1 MKNIHL
7 IPTDKPSR
15 LHLGNSGLV
24 LCDFKFGKNTING
37 QNIYIT
43 SDEEIKEGDWV
54 YHYASHKMFK
64 YDGNGLCVEVEK
76 IILTTDQDL
85 IKNGVQAIDDEFL
98 EWFVKNPSCEEVE
111 VERGFLT
118 FTGWVKSK
126 ETVPKNLIRYKIIIP
141 QEEPNKI
148 HYLDELPNIDKK
160 VLAKMWADAMPKY
173 PIGGYAPGLY
183 SCVCVSCKKEFMG
196 DKRAVQCEP
205 CAIEMVNTK
214 ITINDKR
221 GIETVKK
228 ETLEEVIEREEYP
241 KGITQE
247 IWEDGVRLGAK
258 WQQDKMY
265 SEEEVLELLQKA
277 LTHKDNGE
285 TGNLIT
291 TQGEIRTAN
300 FYSWFE
306 QFKKK

>member
-7 IPTDKPSR
+7 IPTHKPSR
-15 LHLGNSGLV
+15 LLKTIPKGNLILSKSITSGSHW
-24 LCDFKFGKNTING
+24 KN

-43 SDEEIKEGDWV
+43 SNDEKIKEGDWFLEKAGRQYPIHWNGKDKLN
-54 YHYASHKMFK
+54 YHCK
-64 YDGNGLCVEVEK
+64 K

-85 IKNGVQAIDDEFL
+85 IKDGVQAIDNEFL

-111 VERGFLT
+111 IESWQTKGEWDLD
-118 FTGWVKSK
+118 
-126 ETVPKNLIRYKIIIP
+126 YKIIIP
-141 QEEPNKI
+141 KEEPNKT
-148 HYLDELPNIDKK
+148 HYLDELPNMDKN

-214 ITINDKR
+214 ITINDR
-221 GIETVKK
+221 GGIETVKQ
-228 ETLEEVIEREEYP
+228 ETLEEAAERWNEKQTTLEFGKPHNAPNRIKSFIE
-241 KGITQE
+241 
-247 IWEDGVRLGAK
+247 GVK
-258 WQQDKMY
+258 WQQERSY
-265 SEEEVLELLQKA
+265 SEGDMRKAFIAGGNSCIEEDDDYGSLYDAYME
-277 LTHKDNGE
+277 N
-285 TGNLIT
+285 
-291 TQGEIRTAN
+291 
-300 FYSWFE
+300 WFK